1 MNTFWRHQNDLL
13 LRCEVRSNP
22 IINDIRLVNLGR
34 HVNKGFLINFARL
47 LDEKEEGNIK
57 VSYERKT
64 RSFQNKQ
71 SGKIGLGMRRS
82 KLEKLF
88 LCALLGAIQFS
99 CYTAK
104 EDTTG
109 HFLLIKTSS
118 LILRSLDILLQ
129 NVMSTEIDYMV
140 FC

>member
-1 MNTFWRHQNDLL
+1 MTFYLDA
-13 LRCEVRSNP
+13 EVRSNP

-71 SGKIGLGMRRS
+71 SGKIGLDRDEESQAG
-82 KLEKLF
+82 KLF

-104 EDTTG
+104 EDTPG
-109 HFLLIKTSS
+109 HFLLIKTLS
-118 LILRSLDILLQ
+118 LNLALTYYYRI
-129 NVMSTEIDYMV
+129 
-140 FC
+140 

>member
-1 MNTFWRHQNDLL
+1 M
-13 LRCEVRSNP
+13 
-22 IINDIRLVNLGR
+22 
-34 HVNKGFLINFARL
+34 
-47 LDEKEEGNIK
+47 DEKEEGYIK

-71 SGKIGLGMRRS
+71 SGKIGLDRDEESQAG
-82 KLEKLF
+82 KLF

-99 CYTAK
+99 CYTVK

-129 NVMSTEIDYMV
+129 NLLSTAIDYMV
-140 FC
+140 FCWKF